1 MHELILILKCLTNK
15 RNVVP
20 LKELMTKL
28 MLLSQEYAI
37 KYQKEMDVIALI
49 RILTAFMRYETPAQI
64 SEDF

>member
-1 MHELILILKCLTNK
+1 
-15 RNVVP
+15 
-20 LKELMTKL
+20 MTKL

-37 KYQKEMDVIALI
+37 KYQKEMDVIGLI